1 MTHVGLMT
9 AAFLLACCATGAAA
23 QEAENAGLRGSLTVD
38 AHAVVSGGQ
47 SREGT
52 VVEQAELGWS
62 GEVASGW
69 RADVSIVQASGPSL
83 SARAIGDVQGVQG
96 AFTGGD
102 ALYLLNLNL
111 TREFANGSVTFGRLS
126 SGGAFGTVGTMDQL
140 VNSAFSSNGGWIS
153 VNTPGR
159 LPEPFASWGST
170 GEWRPTEQL
179 IARGGVFL
187 SDPERASPAR
197 PRDLSFQ
204 PDDGVLGFAEAAYR
218 PSDGAEFGA
227 GVWSDGARFET
238 FDGRTDRGSWG
249 AYVWT
254 AGRLLGPAEGRR
266 LEGFAMLQAAPR
278 RDRSLVPWGAVAGV
292 TLFEPV
298 DGRTADTLTL
308 GVSSGRFNRRSGRS
322 GSETTIEAA
331 YGFVVN
337 EHLTLRP
344 HVQYVNN
351 PGGLYRDALVMGVQ
365 VEAGF

>member
-1 MTHVGLMT
+1 MRAPLL
-9 AAFLLACCATGAAA
+9 FLFCIAGCGAAGA
-23 QEAENAGLRGSLTVD
+23 QTADEAGLRGSLTVN
-38 AHAVVSGGQ
+38 AHAVASGGQ

-52 VVEQAELGWS
+52 ALEQLQLGWS
-62 GEVASGW
+62 GEVAPGW
-69 RADVSIVQASGPSL
+69 RANVSVVQASGSSL

-102 ALYLLNLNL
+102 AVYLQDLNL
-111 TREFANGSVTFGRLS
+111 TREFANGNVTLGRLS

-159 LPEPFASWGST
+159 LPEPFASWGAT
-170 GEWRPTEQL
+170 GEYRPAET
-179 IARGGVFL
+179 ITARGGVFL
-187 SDPERASPAR
+187 SDPERASPDR
-197 PRDLSFQ
+197 PRDLSLQ
-204 PDDGVLGFAEAAYR
+204 PGDGVLGFAEAAYR
-218 PSDGAEFGA
+218 PSDGVELGA
-227 GVWSDGARFET
+227 GAWADSARFDT
-238 FDGRTDRGSWG
+238 FAGAVERGSWG

-298 DGRTADTLTL
+298 EGRAADTLTV
-308 GVSSGRFNRRSGRS
+308 GVASGRFNSRSGLS
-322 GSETTIEAA
+322 GTETTVEAA
-331 YGFVVN
+331 YGFAVN
-337 EHLTLRP
+337 DRLTLRP
-344 HVQYVNN
+344 DVQYVFN
-351 PGGLYRDALVMGVQ
+351 PGGRFRDALVVGVQ